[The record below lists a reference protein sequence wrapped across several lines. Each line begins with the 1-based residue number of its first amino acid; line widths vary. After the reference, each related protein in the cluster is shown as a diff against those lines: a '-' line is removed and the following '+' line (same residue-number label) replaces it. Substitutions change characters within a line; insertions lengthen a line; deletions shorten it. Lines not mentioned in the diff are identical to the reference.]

1 MILITGGTGLL
12 GTHLLYK
19 LVTQGKVVRAIYRD
33 TSKFEK
39 VKKVFSYYSENPNA
53 IFDKIDW
60 IHAEIT
66 DVPGLEVAFK
76 NITHVYH
83 CAADLSFN
91 PKNYRQSKE
100 VNVIGTANIV
110 NLCLSNEVVKL
121 CHVSS
126 IATLGEDLIK
136 PITEET
142 HWNPENNT
150 QNIYAI
156 TKYDAELEVWRGV
169 QEGLGV
175 VVVQPGVIIGPGFWN
190 SGTGEIFTKVS
201 NGFNYYTSGAVGIVD
216 VNDVVKSMCALMD
229 SEVIN
234 DKFIIVS
241 ENIRYKKMLQMVSEV
256 LGSKKELKE
265 IKKWQLLFYFQLDKF
280 LSFFL
285 ARKRSVYKSNINSA
299 FKELKYDASKIKNAV
314 GVEFVSVKKSV
325 ENTGVFFV
333 NKKML

>member
-1 MILITGGTGLL
+1 MILVTGGTGLL
-12 GTHLLYK
+12 GSHLLYK

-33 TSKFEK
+33 ASKFEK
-39 VKKVFSYYSENPNA
+39 VKKVFSYYSENPNT

-60 IHAEIT
+60 IQVEIT
-66 DVPGLEVAFK
+66 DVPALEVAFQDV
-76 NITHVYH
+76 THVYH

-91 PKNYRQSKE
+91 PKNYNESRQ

-110 NLCLSNEVVKL
+110 NLCLSNEVSKL

-126 IATLGEDLIK
+126 IATLGEDLKK

-142 HWNPENNT
+142 RWNPENNT

-169 QEGLGV
+169 QEGLDV

-190 SGTGEIFTKVS
+190 SGTGEVFTKVS
-201 NGFNYYTSGAVGIVD
+201 KGFNYFTSGIVGVID

-241 ENIRYKKMLQMVSEV
+241 ESIGYEKLLQNVSEA

-265 IKKWQLLFYFQLDKF
+265 IKRWQLLLYLQLDKF
-280 LSFFL
+280 LSL
-285 ARKRSVYKSNINSA
+285 ISSRKRSVYKANINSA
-299 FKELKYDASKIKNAV
+299 FKQLVYDASKIKSV
-314 GVEFVSVKKSV
+314 TGVEFISMTESIKS
-325 ENTGVFFV
+325 TGSFFC
-333 NKKML
+333 K